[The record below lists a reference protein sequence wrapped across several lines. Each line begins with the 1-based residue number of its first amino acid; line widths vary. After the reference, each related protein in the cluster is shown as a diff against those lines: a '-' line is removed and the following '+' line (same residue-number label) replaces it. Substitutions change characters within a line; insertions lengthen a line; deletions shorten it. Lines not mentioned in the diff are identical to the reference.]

1 MSRISKERMEK
12 ALEQLKT
19 ISEQDYA
26 KVKALAA
33 IVKPLRSVL
42 HKTPDDYG
50 MLGWRDLVIPSDDG
64 HSAGSLVHPSQGRRK
79 QQADHL

>member
-19 ISEQDYA
+19 ISGKDYT
-26 KVKALAA
+26 KVKAVAA

-42 HKTPDDYG
+42 H
-50 MLGWRDLVIPSDDG
+50 
-64 HSAGSLVHPSQGRRK
+64 
-79 QQADHL
+79 